1 MGLPRKEV
9 QLAEAKVF
17 QKVGVFLLKDLLK
30 HAFVFQSLVPWKPVM
45 VLRRLE
51 LEVMDGHLLREV
63 VDLLAVASKVLMVPI
78 MMCLVLLL
86 LVNQVVDS

>member
-1 MGLPRKEV
+1 
-9 QLAEAKVF
+9 
-17 QKVGVFLLKDLLK
+17 
-30 HAFVFQSLVPWKPVM
+30 M